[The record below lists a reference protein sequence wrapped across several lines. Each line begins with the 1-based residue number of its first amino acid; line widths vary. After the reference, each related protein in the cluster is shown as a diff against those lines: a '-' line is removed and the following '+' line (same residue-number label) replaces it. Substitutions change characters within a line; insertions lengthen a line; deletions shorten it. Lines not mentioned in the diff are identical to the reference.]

1 MESRDRLQ
9 AGRLAAFIACLA
21 MGSQWA
27 IAEGPPAETSAKP
40 RAAAPEAPAPELP
53 TLTVEQLAEK
63 VRKAVVVVTVTGRDG
78 RQQGLGSG
86 FVIAADGLV
95 ATNLHVIGEARPIA
109 VQMADGKKFEVKEV
123 TAFDRPLDLALI
135 RIDAKDLPAL
145 PLGNSD
151 TLKQGQPI
159 VAIGNPHGLKHS
171 VVAGVVS
178 GTREIENRQ
187 MIQLAIPI
195 EPGNSGGPLLDMQ
208 GRVHGLL
215 TMKSAV
221 TDNLGFAM
229 PVNALKPLIEKPNP
243 TLMARWLTIGALDPQ
258 EWTTLFGARWRQRA
272 GRILVDG
279 LGNGF
284 GGRSL
289 CLSQQ
294 ALPETPYE
302 VSVSVK
308 LAQEDGA
315 AGLVF
320 CSDGGD
326 VHYGFY
332 PSNGKLRFSRFDGPD
347 VFSWSV
353 LAEVQ
358 NDHYRPGD
366 WNALKVRFEKGKIQ
380 CFVNDAIA
388 VESKDEKLSGGR
400 VGLAKFRSTEAQ
412 FRLFRVG
419 KELAS
424 TRPADEAVARV
435 RKLVDELPFGAKL
448 LPQDAD
454 GLTDDADIGIGLIRE
469 RASALEDQ
477 AAQLKRFAKAV
488 HLRRVEKELVRL
500 LDNKEEESIDLFHAA
515 LLVALLDNEEVDV
528 EGYRH
533 ELERMAR
540 EISRSLPAEADAAA
554 KLAALNKYL
563 FDEHGFHGSRGDYY
577 HRSNSYVNEVLDD
590 REGLPITLSVI
601 YIELARKIGLKVVGV
616 GLPGHF
622 VARHE
627 PAEGEPQL
635 IDVYERGQ
643 VIPKAEAEKR
653 VREAMQRPPIEADFA
668 ATSKRAIIVRMLHN
682 LLNLAQRSQDGEGML
697 RYLDAIIA
705 VSPDAGPERFLRA
718 RLLLF
723 VGRRAEATADVDWLL
738 EHRPEGVNL
747 NDVDEF
753 RRVLNRAQ

>member
-1 MESRDRLQ
+1 MDRRIRLQ
-9 AGRLAAFIACLA
+9 AGRLALYVVCLA
-21 MGSQWA
+21 FVGRLA
-27 IAEGPPAETSAKP
+27 PADEPPAQPKDKP
-40 RAAAPEAPAPELP
+40 PAAAVERPAPEP
-53 TLTVEQLAEK
+53 PALTVEQLAEK
-63 VRKAVVVVTVTGRDG
+63 ARKSVVVVTVTGRDG

-86 FVIAADGLV
+86 FIVSPDGLV

-109 VQMADGKKFEVKEV
+109 IQTADGKKFEVKEV
-123 TAFDRPLDLALI
+123 TAFDRPLDLALV
-135 RIDAKDLPAL
+135 RIDAKDLPTL
-145 PLGNSD
+145 PLGDSD
-151 TLKQGQPI
+151 SLRQGQPV

-178 GTREIENRQ
+178 GTREIDNRQ

-221 TDNLGFAM
+221 TENLGFAM
-229 PVNALKPLIEKPNP
+229 PVNALKTLIEKPNP

-284 GGRSL
+284 GGRAL

-294 ALPETPYE
+294 SIPEAPYE

-308 LAQEDGA
+308 LGQEDGA

-332 PSNGKLRFSRFDGPD
+332 PSGGKLRLSRFSGPD
-347 VFSWSV
+347 VFSWDV
-353 LAEVQ
+353 LAEVK
-358 NDHYRPGD
+358 NEHYRPGD

-388 VESKDEKLSGGR
+388 VESKDEKLSGGK

-419 KELAS
+419 KELAA

-448 LPQDAD
+448 LPRDAD
-454 GLTDDADIGIGLIRE
+454 GLTDDADVGIGLIRE
-469 RASALEDQ
+469 RAAALEDQ
-477 AAQLKRFAKAV
+477 AAQLKKFARAV
-488 HLRRVEKELVRL
+488 HLRRVEKDLVKL
-500 LDNKEEESIDLFHAA
+500 LDNKDEDSIDLFHAA

-528 EGYRH
+528 EGYRQ
-533 ELERMAR
+533 ELLRMVR
-540 EISRSLPAEADAAA
+540 EISRALPPDADAATR
-554 KLAALNKYL
+554 LAALNKYL

-601 YIELARKIGLKVVGV
+601 YIELSRKIGLKVAGV

-622 VARHE
+622 VVRHE
-627 PAEGEPQL
+627 PAEGEPQF

-643 VIPKAEAEKR
+643 VVPKEEAEKR
-653 VREAMQRPPIEADFA
+653 VREVMQRPPTESDFA
-668 ATSKRAIIVRMLHN
+668 AASKRAIIVRMLHN
-682 LLNLAQRSQDGEGML
+682 LMGLAQRSQDAEGML
-697 RYLDAIIA
+697 RYVDAIIA
-705 VSPDAGPERFLRA
+705 VSPDAGPERFVRSK
-718 RLLLF
+718 LLLF
-723 VGRRAEATADVDWLL
+723 SGRRTEAIADVDWLL

-747 NDVDEF
+747 NEVDEF
-753 RRVLNRAQ
+753 RRVLNKAE